1 MVIVPDGLAFD
12 YLRQEGHK
20 GELQRILS
28 EYAGKEIELSIQS
41 LDKDRNSS
49 ELFPDLTR
57 LVSENIHMEIEEIE
71 DGEGLPEDE
80 F

>member
-1 MVIVPDGLAFD
+1 MSV
-12 YLRQEGHK
+12 
-20 GELQRILS
+20 
-28 EYAGKEIELSIQS
+28 QS
-41 LDKDRNSS
+41 LDGNRNSR

-71 DGEGLPEDE
+71 DGEGLEGDE